1 MNKGKNSAARGKPQK
16 LVCLENRVLWVTC
29 LLFQWEGE
37 ILGMLLFKKGDDPA
51 NETEEHIQYSREKEK
66 KAQVWDVIS
75 RPKELLPVRLRE
87 KTSSKRRGE
96 GKIV

>member
-1 MNKGKNSAARGKPQK
+1 
-16 LVCLENRVLWVTC
+16 
-29 LLFQWEGE
+29 
-37 ILGMLLFKKGDDPA
+37 MLSFKKGDDLA
-51 NETEEHIQYSREKEK
+51 NETVEHVRYSREEER

-75 RPKELLPVRLRE
+75 RPREHLPVRLRE

>member
-1 MNKGKNSAARGKPQK
+1 
-16 LVCLENRVLWVTC
+16 
-29 LLFQWEGE
+29 
-37 ILGMLLFKKGDDPA
+37 MLLFKKGDDLA
-51 NETEEHIQYSREKEK
+51 NETVEHVRYSREEER

-75 RPKELLPVRLRE
+75 RPREHLPVRLRE